1 MLSHMLTGLIDEIHG
16 DTITLRELLERSGRQ
31 GMLLICALSTL
42 PFLIPV
48 SIPGVSTVFGAAIVL
63 LASALFLNRLP
74 WLPQRIL
81 NKPLDAHKLVP
92 VLRKGAG
99 LVSKI
104 DRWVKERW
112 LHLTSAAMLRLNSA
126 AVVFGGLLLMAPLGP
141 IPFQHRP
148 GRRHSAADHWP
159 AAARRSVRAAGL
171 SGSGTERAVLQRNR
185 LSALDWGQ
193 LHPQLRRCPRKNK
206 AQQCWALF
214 LIAAS
219 ACQSSARG

>member
-63 LASALFLNRLP
+63 LASALLLNRLP

-99 LVSKI
+99 MVSKI

-112 LHLTSAAMLRLNSA
+112 LHLTSATMLRINSA
-126 AVVFGGLLLMAPLGP
+126 AVVFGGVLLMAPLGP
-141 IPFQHRP
+141 IPF
-148 GRRHSAADHWP
+148 SNTAP
-159 AAARRSVRAAGL
+159 AVGILLLTIGL
-171 SGSGTERAVLQRNR
+171 LQREGLFVLLGYLGML
-185 LSALDWGQ
+185 LSVLYFSVLGYLLWTGGSYI
-193 LHPQLRRCPRKNK
+193 LR
-206 AQQCWALF
+206 
-214 LIAAS
+214 
-219 ACQSSARG
+219 